1 MFFGLFETSHL
12 FHKQGSELGTVR
24 IVHLDF
30 GAPLGDVITRLGS
43 HSAGHAG
50 HEPRVAVLGIILVN
64 LLAGVETVVPLAQ
77 GVLEIVARAE
87 SLGTQNVVQVQAL
100 VAADSGCGKI

>member
-12 FHKQGSELGTVR
+12 LQKQGTELGTVG

-50 HEPRVAVLGIILVN
+50 HEPRVAVFGVPFVN
-64 LLAGVETVVPLAQ
+64 LLGGVEAIIPLSQ

-87 SLGTQNVVQVQAL
+87 RLGTQNIVQVQAL